1 MNTTVAEDQAGQA
14 GQDQPAYSRAGR
26 FRAHADPGL
35 LLALAIVL
43 LALLCALAPDLLSPY
58 GPLDADPAN
67 RLQAPSLHHWFGTD
81 NLGRDVFSRTVHGA
95 VLSLSGAAIAVSLGL
110 VAGVLVGVL
119 AGYAGGLPDAIAM
132 RLTDVL
138 LAIPNLLLSM
148 AIVVTFGFGTWNA
161 ALAVGVASIAVFARL
176 TRAEVLRLRALDYV
190 EAARG
195 SGASH
200 AGLVFR
206 HILPNAIT
214 PVLGLAALQFGTAI
228 LAIATLGFLGFGT
241 PPPTPEWGLLVAEG
255 RDFLAFAWWLTTL
268 PGLVIVAVVLSASR
282 IATEIRRSTR

>member
-1 MNTTVAEDQAGQA
+1 MNTATAHRHVNPARLRLARIR
-14 GQDQPAYSRAGR
+14 QPG
-26 FRAHADPGL
+26 
-35 LLALAIVL
+35 LALALIVIALAMLCAIAPNL
-43 LALLCALAPDLLSPY
+43 LAPY

-67 RLQAPSLHHWFGTD
+67 RLLAPSLEHLFGTD
-81 NLGRDVFSRTVHGA
+81 NLGRDVLSRTIHGA
-95 VLSLSGAAIAVSLGL
+95 VLSLSGATIAVSLGL
-110 VAGVLVGVL
+110 VAGVLTGAL
-119 AGYAGGLPDAIAM
+119 AGYARGLTDTVIM
-132 RLTDVL
+132 RLLDVL
-138 LAIPNLLLSM
+138 LAVPNLLLSM

-176 TRAEVLRLRALDYV
+176 TRAEVLRVSALPYV

-195 SGASH
+195 SGIGP
-200 AGLVFR
+200 AGIIFH

-255 RDFLAFAWWLTTL
+255 RNFLAFAWWLTAL

-282 IATEIRRSTR
+282 VATEIRRRAR

>member
-1 MNTTVAEDQAGQA
+1 MNTTAAYRTPGLIHFRLARIQ
-14 GQDQPAYSRAGR
+14 QPGLVLALIVIAL
-26 FRAHADPGL
+26 AVLCAIAPGL
-35 LLALAIVL
+35 LA
-43 LALLCALAPDLLSPY
+43 PY
-58 GPLDADPAN
+58 GPMDADPAN
-67 RLQAPSLHHWFGTD
+67 RLLAPSLQHFFGTD

-95 VLSLSGAAIAVSLGL
+95 VLSLSGATIAVSLGL
-110 VAGVLVGVL
+110 SVGVLIGVL
-119 AGYAGGLPDAIAM
+119 AGYAGGLVDAVIM
-132 RLTDVL
+132 RLIDVL
-138 LAIPNLLLSM
+138 LAVPNLLLSM

-176 TRAEVLRLRALDYV
+176 TRSEVMRVRALPYV

-195 SGASH
+195 SGVGH
-200 AGLVFR
+200 AGIVCR

-241 PPPTPEWGLLVAEG
+241 PPPTPEWGLQVAEG

-282 IATEIRRSTR
+282 IATEIRRRVR